1 MGSNGLYTKVSVR
14 PNLARVGMIL
24 YIRVSLCQN
33 LARVGMILYKSVSV
47 SEFSMGRNDIIQDC
61 LCV

>member
-1 MGSNGLYTKVSVR
+1 MLYVSDFSMGSNGLYT
-14 PNLARVGMIL
+14 
-24 YIRVSLCQN
+24 RVSLRPN

-47 SEFSMGRNDIIQDC
+47 SEFSTCRNDIIQEC